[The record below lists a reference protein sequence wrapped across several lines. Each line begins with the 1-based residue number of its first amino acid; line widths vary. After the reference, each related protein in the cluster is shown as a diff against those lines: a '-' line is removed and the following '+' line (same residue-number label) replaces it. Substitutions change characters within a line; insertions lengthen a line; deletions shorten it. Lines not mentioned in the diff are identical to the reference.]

1 VSTISLP
8 RPVRRRPAMPAST
21 QPDGLIAMAFPSRS
35 TKRFSRRWGRGRLT
49 YQILT
54 RGGLV
59 AQKFDVFALYN
70 AAVLAAI
77 WGKPQD
83 IVTEGNRAD
92 ISEKGS
98 GLMRRVS
105 GCAPNHPICTQSSSG
120 AMMSQRE
127 EVEASFN

>member
-1 VSTISLP
+1 
-8 RPVRRRPAMPAST
+8 MPAST